1 MPDTGVLKWLN
12 EILGYGFIQR
22 EDADDL
28 FVHYSVIQNDAE
40 QTLEEGDVVEF
51 DVADGAKGPMAS
63 KCCENVSFA
72 LVAQLDR
79 ATDS

>member
-1 MPDTGVLKWLN
+1 MSDSGVIKWFN

-28 FVHYSVIQNDAE
+28 FVHYSAIQNDAE

-51 DVADGAKGPMAS
+51 DVAEGAKGPMAS
-63 KCCENVSFA
+63 NV
-72 LVAQLDR
+72 VKM
-79 ATDS
+79 